1 MATRAIP
8 KAAFSSTAKQWFE
21 LTKTT
26 VESDDDGDALEELD
40 RLILGH
46 KPTSDLEI
54 IVLVDVV
61 IEAMRS
67 GGRVDGLEISA
78 LLNVR
83 DRVLKDSARRDWSTP
98 IWRSRFSGRL
108 SSRDEPP
115 RARRFTG

>member
-46 KPTSDLEI
+46 RPTSDLEI

-61 IEAMRS
+61 IEALRS

-83 DRVLKDSARRDWSTP
+83 DRVLKDSAEKGLVDAYLALQVQWPAVEQRRAA
-98 IWRSRFSGRL
+98 SG
-108 SSRDEPP
+108 
-115 RARRFTG
+115 